1 MSQYQGV
8 IEPVV
13 VRLESGSV
21 VSRPRSTHFGSQVGE
36 LRIDLQR
43 LKDFS
48 FKWLIEIYLGSTY
61 DDSSSNALRYQNIKI
76 NFALLDPEG
85 SHGGSTSMQS
95 RLKGFHRGHNV
106 RNQAFANAFDYF
118 LDLNA
123 LPPTQKRYLAIRHY
137 VHEKGG
143 ALAMQA
149 VTAKLMLSPLDET
162 QTHHDFIRRKFPDC
176 NTTNVVVA
184 APTVGGSGE
193 LRRNNL
199 LVSRYS
205 QNKAFLDESTHSKA
219 LNQRESPWL
228 ECATVNKISS
238 LTFHAQDEYGQDL
251 KKASDPQ
258 KTIRL
263 TISFADVP
271 KNAASG

>member
-1 MSQYQGV
+1 M
-8 IEPVV
+8 
-13 VRLESGSV
+13 
-21 VSRPRSTHFGSQVGE
+21 STHFGSQVGE
-36 LRIDLQR
+36 LRIDLQC

-76 NFALLDPEG
+76 NFALLDPDG

-95 RLKGFHRGHNV
+95 RLRGFHRGHDV
-106 RNQAFANAFDYF
+106 RNQAFTNAFNYF
-118 LDLNA
+118 LNLNA
-123 LPPTQKRYLAIRHY
+123 LPPTQKQYLAICHY

-149 VTAKLMLSPLDET
+149 VMVKLMLSPLDET
-162 QTHHDFIRRKFPDC
+162 QMHHDFIRRKFPNH

-205 QNKAFLDESTHSKA
+205 QNKAFLDESTHSEA
-219 LNQRESPWL
+219 LNQQESPWL

-271 KNAASG
+271 KNAASR